1 MFEKLSEEKKTEILE
16 TGIAEFAGKGVDRA
30 NINEIARKAGISV
43 GVLYKYYTDKET
55 FFLACLKRS
64 LDVLN
69 SVLQEQMT
77 SSDKLLV
84 RAEKIIRVVQRT
96 SREHTNYIR
105 MYNEITSGSSR
116 KYAPV
121 LAEKIESLSS
131 TVYAKFIADA
141 AERGDIRDD
150 IEPRMFA
157 FFFDNLLMMLQFS
170 YSCDYYRERFKVYCG
185 EAYADND
192 ELVASQLTKFL
203 ESAFTFRSSDIKHRE
218 K

>member
-16 TGIAEFAGKGVDRA
+16 TGIAEFAAQGVDRA
-30 NINEIARKAGISV
+30 NINVIARKAGISV

-69 SVLQEQMT
+69 SVLQEQIT

-84 RAEKIIRVVQRT
+84 RAGKIIRAVQKT
-96 SREHTNYIR
+96 SREHSNYIR
-105 MYNEITSGSSR
+105 MYNEITSGGSR

-121 LAEKIESLSS
+121 LAEKIEGLSS
-131 TVYAKFIADA
+131 TVYARFIADA
-141 AERGDIRDD
+141 AKNGDIRDD
-150 IEPRMFA
+150 IDPRLFA

-170 YSCDYYRERFKVYCG
+170 YSCDYYRERFKVFCG
-185 EAYADND
+185 AESADDD

-203 ESAFTFRSSDIKHRE
+203 ESAFTFRSSDVKHLE